1 MKNGKLTFRKWEK
14 ARIYGHESALYRN
27 PALCILKPVTAA
39 VARRETNPPEV
50 KKCRQGYAGSD
61 LFL

>member
-1 MKNGKLTFRKWEK
+1 
-14 ARIYGHESALYRN
+14 LYRN
-27 PALCILKPVTAA
+27 PALCTLQPVTAA

-50 KKCRQGYAGSD
+50 KKHRQGHAGSD